1 MAAPS
6 RADRFRPA
14 ELVGLAS
21 VLAVFTGVIVIATTR
36 EWILSLISLGVVF
49 IVALVVL
56 AMLSLAAGPVGAEV
70 DLRGDSPTAPRTDA
84 PSSSSDSESSA
95 PGDANPNGPGSSPS
109 A

>member
-1 MAAPS
+1 MAAPT

-36 EWILSLISLGVVF
+36 EWILAVISLGVVF

-56 AMLSLAAGPVGAEV
+56 AMLSLAAGPVGTEV
-70 DLRGDSPTAPRTDA
+70 DLRGDSPTAPRADTDPA
-84 PSSSSDSESSA
+84 TGQGEGDDDRHDSGPSGPSHSA
-95 PGDANPNGPGSSPS
+95 
-109 A
+109 